1 MVQAASG
8 RVPRAP
14 PYSGSRSVSFRFRLK
29 GLHLLRLSFQS
40 HSAAFHC
47 PFLRSFNPGSCRFG
61 LLPFRSPLLRES
73 LLFSFP
79 PGTEMFQFPGF
90 YSHHLYIQWR
100 MTEAFPSAGF
110 PHSDTRDSLTVY
122 VSSRRFA
129 VFCVLLL
136 LYMPRHPPY
145 ALPCLIIFP
154 RFYAY
159 FLLQE
164 LLTASSVNLSTSTE
178 RLLSVFPVCY
188 PVFKELPLSDL
199 FDPSKPVRNIFTLL
213 KRDFFLLRKEVI
225 HPHVLVGIPCY
236 DLTPITSPAFDGSL
250 LCRLG
255 HRLRAL
261 PALMV

>member
-47 PFLRSFNPGSCRFG
+47 PFVRSFNPGSCRFG
-61 LLPFRSPLLRES
+61 LFPFRSPLLRES

-79 PGTEMFQFPGF
+79 PGTEMFQFPGL
-90 YSHHLYIQWR
+90 YSLHLSIQCR

-145 ALPCLIIFP
+145 ALPCLIIFQD
-154 RFYAY
+154 FC
-159 FLLQE
+159 FL
-164 LLTASSVNLSTSTE
+164 A
-178 RLLSVFPVCY
+178 
-188 PVFKELPLSDL
+188 FK
-199 FDPSKPVRNIFTLL
+199 N
-213 KRDFFLLRKEVI
+213 
-225 HPHVLVGIPCY
+225 C
-236 DLTPITSPAFDGSL
+236 
-250 LCRLG
+250 
-255 HRLRAL
+255 
-261 PALMV
+261 